1 MLRAPLPACYLLGMA
16 RESGVKQVAD
26 NRKARH
32 DYSLDEKFEAGIV
45 LRGPEV
51 KSLREGR
58 INLKDGYAR
67 VTRQGQIELVGVH
80 ISPWT
85 HANQD
90 APDPERV
97 RRLLLHRTEIDRIG
111 GKTRER
117 GYTLIPTRVYFKD
130 GKAKVEIAL
139 ARGKERQ
146 DKRQDLKESEAK
158 REIQRA
164 LKVRNR

>member
-1 MLRAPLPACYLLGMA
+1 M
-16 RESGVKQVAD
+16 AD

>member
-1 MLRAPLPACYLLGMA
+1 MELQCT
-16 RESGVKQVAD
+16 
-26 NRKARH
+26 
-32 DYSLDEKFEAGIV
+32 F
-45 LRGPEV
+45 
-51 KSLREGR
+51 
-58 INLKDGYAR
+58 
-67 VTRQGQIELVGVH
+67 VT
-80 ISPWT
+80 PWT

-97 RRLLLHRTEIDRIG
+97 RRLLLHRQEIDRIG

-117 GYTLIPTRVYFKD
+117 GFTLVPTRVYFKD